1 MLGPLE
7 LSLFPSCYDC
17 LAWSADG
24 ELAIAAGEYIQI
36 LTPKNTVGQSE
47 FDSTQSPIT
56 NWHSSRFRVN
66 VFTNNEWPTIDPQN
80 RDNFSLGAEQSIST
94 VVALAWSPPGLAK
107 YRRCVLAVLTSNLIL
122 SLYEPVGLQRKWTRV
137 AIVNDALGN
146 HFKSSIQDEA
156 LNLRKSN
163 IRSFAWSPPLKLTA
177 TETASPYTVLP
188 TESRW
193 GWHLLSVA
201 NDDNDVI
208 FLNVQRSPA
217 ELSTLYETGVLS
229 VTALPETEENYSQ
242 LQPSSIF
249 AKILKSK
256 VKVLSMSWGPW
267 LHALAKSQKNSAS
280 GYLAV
285 THGTTL
291 RVLQLDVDLPS
302 RSRGTNIELQTKLDA
317 TSKETTSAVCHEDL
331 SGYHFSGPLAWLH
344 TDDSPTLCLAAGILT
359 GLLLINFPKKNQKG
373 ARSSGRAQVQELP
386 FYETSKTETGAS
398 TPRHLEPIT
407 AMLVTTDT
415 ATQTPVLYGAT
426 AGGYIGAV
434 PFHHGKNEASILP
447 VPWQG
452 QLDDIREKFDF
463 DRDLGGLA
471 VARAWGLTSYNGMVA
486 AGITVHPGDMIEYRT
501 AAEERLTII
510 ISPDASQSDGATSE
524 TVDNS
529 PDLQHRRESVLG
541 YILHFE
547 DNDEIRQPL
556 SSKILYA
563 AACCTIVESTNT
575 ALLYQAHKVLVRLA
589 TATGAD
595 VTDEL
600 SKCSISKNKIASK
613 SAEAL
618 DGPGGQMFERCDIC
632 DAGIDWYSSQE
643 AQCATG
649 HIFVRCGVT
658 SLAIQDPGAS
668 KLCSSCGREYLNED
682 GIESFEP
689 DLQDTCRMLFDA
701 FDTCVY
707 CNGKYQV

>member
-7 LSLFPSCYDC
+7 LPLFPSCYDC

-47 FDSTQSPIT
+47 YDSTQSPIN
-56 NWHSSRFRVN
+56 NWHSTRFRVN
-66 VFTNNEWPTIDPQN
+66 VFTNHEWPTIDPQN

-107 YRRCVLAVLTSNLIL
+107 YRRCVLAVLTSNLQL
-122 SLYEPVGLQRKWTRV
+122 SLYEPVGFQGKWTRV
-137 AIVNDALGN
+137 AIVNHTLGN
-146 HFKSSIQDEA
+146 HFKSFIQDEGM
-156 LNLRKSN
+156 NLRKSN

-177 TETASPYTVLP
+177 TETAPYAVLP
-188 TESRW
+188 AESRW

-201 NDDNDVI
+201 NDYNDVI
-208 FLNVQRSPA
+208 FLSVQRSST
-217 ELSTLYETGVLS
+217 ELSTPYQASVLS
-229 VTALPETEENYSQ
+229 VTHLPDPEGNYSQ

-256 VKVLSMSWGPW
+256 VKILSMSWGPW
-267 LHALAKSQKNSAS
+267 LHASVENENSAS

-291 RVLQLDVDLPS
+291 RVIQLDIDMTS
-302 RSRGTNIELQTKLDA
+302 RSHGTSPEPHPKLKA
-317 TSKETTSAVCHEDL
+317 TSKENTAAVCHKDL

-344 TDDSPTLCLAAGILT
+344 TDDSPTVCLAAGILA
-359 GLLLINFPKKNQKG
+359 GLLLIKFPKEHQKG
-373 ARSSGRAQVQELP
+373 ARSSGRARLQELP
-386 FYETSKTETGAS
+386 FYEISDTEKDVDTQ
-398 TPRHLEPIT
+398 RHLGPIT
-407 AMLVTTDT
+407 AILVTMDT
-415 ATQTPVLYGAT
+415 ASQNPVLYGAT

-434 PFHHGKNEASILP
+434 PFGDGKSEHSILP
-447 VPWQG
+447 VPWQD
-452 QLDDIREKFDF
+452 QLDDIRERYDF

-471 VARAWGLTSYNGMVA
+471 VARAWGLTSYNGIVA

-510 ISPDASQSDGATSE
+510 ISPDESKSDGVPSQ

-529 PDLQHRRESVLG
+529 SDPQHRRDAVLG

-547 DNDEIRQPL
+547 ENDENRQPL

-563 AACCTIVESTNT
+563 TACCTIVESTNT

-589 TATGAD
+589 TVTGAD
-595 VTDEL
+595 VADEL
-600 SKCSISKNKIASK
+600 LKCSISKNTIAPK

-632 DAGIDWYSSQE
+632 GAGIDWYSSQE

-649 HIFVRCGVT
+649 HVFVRCGVT

-668 KLCSSCGREYLNED
+668 KLCSSCGREYLNPD
-682 GIESFEP
+682 GIEPSES
-689 DLQDTCRMLFDA
+689 DLQNTCRTLFDA

-707 CNGKYQV
+707 CKGKYQV